1 MFAYVEVEC
10 VKVQDILARIDQ
22 VAPFRLAEEWDNVG
36 LMVGDPQW
44 EIRRLGLALDPLPE
58 ALEEAFRKGCQGV
71 LSHHPLF
78 FKPLRNLDISSSSG
92 KMIQM
97 AVKADMVVLAAHT
110 NWDNA
115 ESGVNRVLAKRLKLG
130 AIVPLLQS
138 EEGVGGMGA
147 AGDLP
152 APSPL
157 RDVLDRLKRA
167 WNLTRLDYYGPIECS
182 ILRVALCGG
191 SGGGLWPAALAMKA
205 DLYVTADMKY
215 HDILDCTRSKLPVAV
230 VDHAE
235 MESVTLVEL
244 ARYLAVP
251 GELEVMLL
259 DYKALETPLHI

>member
-1 MFAYVEVEC
+1 LRDLEVEC
-10 VKVQDILARIDQ
+10 VKVRDILAKIDL
-22 VAPFRLAEEWDNVG
+22 VAPFKLAEGWDNVG

-44 EIRRLGLALDPLPE
+44 EIRRLGLSLDPLPE
-58 ALEEAFRKGCQGV
+58 ALEEAFRKGCQGL

-78 FKPLRNLDISSSSG
+78 FKPLHSIDLSSNIG
-92 KMIQM
+92 KTIQM
-97 AVKADMVVLAAHT
+97 AIKADMVVFAAHT

-115 ESGVNRVLAKRLKLG
+115 EGGVSRVLAKRLKLG
-130 AIVPLLQS
+130 AIVPLVQS
-138 EEGVGGMGA
+138 EEGVGGTGA
-147 AGDLP
+147 AGDLS
-152 APSPL
+152 AESPL

-167 WNLTRLDYYGPIECS
+167 WNLTRLDYYGPADCS

-191 SGGGLWPAALAMKA
+191 SGSSLWPAALAMKA

-244 ARYLAVP
+244 ARYLAAP
-251 GELEVMLL
+251 GELEIMLL
-259 DYKALETPLHI
+259 DYKALETPLRL